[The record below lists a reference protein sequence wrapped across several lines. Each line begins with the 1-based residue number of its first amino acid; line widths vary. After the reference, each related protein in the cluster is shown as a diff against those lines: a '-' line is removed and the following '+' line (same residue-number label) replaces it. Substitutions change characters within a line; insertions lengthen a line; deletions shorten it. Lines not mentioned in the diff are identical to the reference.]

1 MGEKRSMTSAHVFA
15 SPVGAIVV
23 TGDGERLTGLR
34 IDPGAQPGRSPGD
47 PLRREAE
54 RQLAAYFD
62 RRLTGFDLPLAA
74 ASTPRGAEIRA
85 AMCAIPHGRTASYGE
100 LARRLD
106 SGPRAIGQACRR
118 NPFPILVPC
127 HRVIAAGG
135 RIGYYSGGEGIATK
149 AALLN
154 HENTRGEARWAA

>member
-1 MGEKRSMTSAHVFA
+1 MTAITPAITHVFA
-15 SPVGAIVV
+15 SPVGAIFV
-23 TGDGERLTGLR
+23 TGDGERLTAVR
-34 IDPGAQPGRSPGD
+34 IAPDVEPGRSEGD
-47 PLRREAE
+47 ALLQEAE
-54 RQLAAYFD
+54 SQISAYFD
-62 RRLTGFDLPLAA
+62 GTLTDFDLPLAP

-85 AMCAIPHGRTASYGE
+85 GMCAIPFGGTASYGE

-127 HRVIAAGG
+127 HRVIGAGG
-135 RIGYYSGGEGIATK
+135 AIGYYSGGNGIATK

-154 HENTRGEARWAA
+154 LENRKEAPQWAA